1 MLNALL
7 KKRKDEISRRWIDA
21 VLDSYP
27 ADTAA
32 FLRDQKDRFR
42 NPVGHTLTVAAGK
55 IIDGFVAGD
64 AVDTLIDPLDDILRI
79 RSIQD
84 YTAAQAVSFVYL
96 LKRAVRDSITG
107 DDIAGLTHADLHA
120 LEDRLDQLALTAFD
134 RFMRCRERLYE
145 IKANEVR
152 KRTHLLLERTGYF
165 NETSG

>member
-1 MLNALL
+1 MLTALL
-7 KKRKDEISRRWIDA
+7 EKRRQDILDRWVDA

-32 FLRDQKDRFR
+32 FLRGQKDRFR
-42 NPVGHTLTVAAGK
+42 NPVGHTLRTAAGK
-55 IIDGFVAGD
+55 IVDGLVAGD
-64 AVDTLIDPLDDILRI
+64 EVDSMVLPLDDIIKI

-84 YTAAQAVSFVYL
+84 YTASQAVSFVYL
-96 LKRAVRDSITG
+96 LKQAVRTSLQEEDLS
-107 DDIAGLTHADLHA
+107 ALTHGDLLA
-120 LEDRLDQLALTAFD
+120 LEDRIDRLALTAFD
-134 RFMRCRERLYE
+134 VYMRCRERIYE